1 VHAVSSYL
9 ISGLIIL
16 IAKYY
21 YVPMNLHLTDKH
33 ILITGGSKGIGLACA
48 LGFLDE
54 GARVTLVSRS
64 ADNLALGRQTLLAA
78 HPDAGARIATIAAD
92 LTDPASALKALD
104 QAEAD
109 SGAVDVLVNSAGAA
123 KRTPPDELTPQAWHD
138 AMQAKYFSYIYMIDP
153 VVQRMARRGAG
164 VIVNIVG
171 NGGKVASPTHLAGG
185 AANAALMLVSA
196 GLAAAFGPK
205 GVRVNAINPGL
216 TLTERLKEGL
226 KADARVQ
233 QIPMEEALSAANQ
246 RQPLRRLAEPREI
259 ADAVL
264 FLASDRASYITGAI
278 LAMDGAL
285 TPMI

>member
-1 VHAVSSYL
+1 MKL
-9 ISGLIIL
+9 
-16 IAKYY
+16 
-21 YVPMNLHLTDKH
+21 NLDNKH
-33 ILITGGSKGIGLACA
+33 VLITGGSKGIGLACA
-48 LGFLDE
+48 QGFLDE

-64 ADNLALGRQTLLAA
+64 ADNLAAGKQALLAA
-78 HPDAGARIATIAAD
+78 HPDAGGRIATIAAD
-92 LTDPASALKALD
+92 LTDLVAAVKALD

-109 SGAVDVLVNSAGAA
+109 SGTVDILVNSAGAA
-123 KRTPPDELTPQAWHD
+123 RRTPPDELTPQAWHD

-153 VVQRMARRGAG
+153 VVQRMGKRGAG
-164 VIVNIVG
+164 VIINVVG

-196 GLAAAFGPK
+196 GLANAFGPK

-226 KADARVQ
+226 KADAQVQ
-233 QIPMEEALSAANQ
+233 NVSMDEAMDLANK

-264 FLASDRASYITGAI
+264 FLASERASYITGAI